1 MKWKINY
8 SEKSLADLDQI
19 YEYICNELLMPE
31 TAVKQAE
38 KIMEKIDSLE
48 TMPERYKIYEEEPW
62 KLKKLRYFSVG
73 NYLIFY
79 LVNERENIIN
89 IVRIIYGKRDIE
101 KQLNDISEL

>member
-1 MKWKINY
+1 M
-8 SEKSLADLDQI
+8 
-19 YEYICNELLMPE
+19 
-31 TAVKQAE
+31 
-38 KIMEKIDSLE
+38 E

-89 IVRIIYGKRDIE
+89 NFVFMGVTT
-101 KQLNDISEL
+101 